1 MAESRG
7 LCCFLGSFLLLCEI
21 FFTGGGFFLLLLSL
35 VFSLTTA
42 VVGFKLLGFALNS
55 VEDFFTD
62 DDDGGGGGGG
72 GCN

>member
-21 FFTGGGFFLLLLSL
+21 FFTGGGFFLLLLLSL

-62 DDDGGGGGGG
+62 DGGGGGG